1 MKDEERR
8 KENETELIWKE
19 RMRTSSCR
27 KDMYSSSTLPLPH
40 KHKETTNIIQ
50 NKLQIDVQGYIYIY
64 TDIYRVAHKE

>member
-27 KDMYSSSTLPLPH
+27 KDMYSSSTLPLPN

-50 NKLQIDVQGYIYIY
+50 NKLQIDIEGYPQNM
-64 TDIYRVAHKE
+64 RL